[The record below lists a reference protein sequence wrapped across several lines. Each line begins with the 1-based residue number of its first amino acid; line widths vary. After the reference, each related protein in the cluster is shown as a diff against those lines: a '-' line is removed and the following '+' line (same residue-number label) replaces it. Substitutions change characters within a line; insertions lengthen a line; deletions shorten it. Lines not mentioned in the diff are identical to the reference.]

1 MLYFSTNL
9 TEEEIK
15 VLIDQHKKTI
25 SKLEN
30 QRTLI
35 ISLVLLTA
43 ISIFLINLIGN
54 LLLTIFSFVVCV
66 LFLLFLIA
74 IYPRQSITDHL
85 EDEIEELNKLFA
97 IRVENRLKQEEIDER
112 TIYDVVL
119 KVKGI
124 SYRQEAFS
132 DLCQELI
139 RESDDTPYLGYTSK
153 EIKEELIFEDRFYK
167 YSPFEITDVEFIPE
181 FDNEFDPNAV
191 KIVVRGYHLGYVT
204 KSKNRKVLRLT
215 TDSNNEVIKNAE
227 IYGGDYKDINP
238 DNGRLRTVKDSF
250 KIRIKLKV
258 LKKSPHSPSP
268 NFECKGAKKSI

>member
-43 ISIFLINLIGN
+43 ISLFLINLIGN
-54 LLLTIFSFVVCV
+54 LLLTIFSFIIC
-66 LFLLFLIA
+66 FIILLSLIA
-74 IYPRQSITDHL
+74 SYPGQSIIDHL
-85 EDEIEELNKLFA
+85 EDEIEELNKLLS

-139 RESDDTPYLGYTSK
+139 RESEDIPYLGYTSK
-153 EIKEELIFEDRFYK
+153 VYPK
-167 YSPFEITDVEFIPE
+167 
-181 FDNEFDPNAV
+181 
-191 KIVVRGYHLGYVT
+191 
-204 KSKNRKVLRLT
+204 
-215 TDSNNEVIKNAE
+215 
-227 IYGGDYKDINP
+227 
-238 DNGRLRTVKDSF
+238 
-250 KIRIKLKV
+250 
-258 LKKSPHSPSP
+258 
-268 NFECKGAKKSI
+268 

>member
-153 EIKEELIFEDRFYK
+153 EIKEELISFEERFYK
-167 YSPFEITDVEFIPE
+167 YVPFEIPDVEFIPE
-181 FDNEFDPNAV
+181 FDNKFDPNAV
-191 KIVVRGYHLGYVT
+191 KIVVRGHHLGYVT

-227 IYGGDYKDINP
+227 IYGGEYKDINP
-238 DNGRLRTVKDSF
+238 DSGRLRTVKDTF

-258 LKKSPHSPSP
+258 LKK
-268 NFECKGAKKSI
+268 

>member
-1 MLYFSTNL
+1 MSTTL
-9 TEEEIK
+9 TENEIK
-15 VLIDQHKKTI
+15 VLIDEHRQKI

-30 QRTLI
+30 QRALI
-35 ISLVLLTA
+35 IFLV
-43 ISIFLINLIGN
+43 FLILISVFLLCMVGN
-54 LLLTIFSFVVCV
+54 LLLTILSFIICI
-66 LFLLFLIA
+66 LALLILIG

-85 EDEIEELNKLFA
+85 EDKIAELNNLLSV
-97 IRVENRLKQEEIDER
+97 RVENRLKQEEIDER

-119 KVKGI
+119 KVKGM

-139 RESDDTPYLGYTSK
+139 RESNDPPYLGYTSK
-153 EIKEELIFEDRFYK
+153 EIKEELIFEERFYK
-167 YSPFEITDVEFIPE
+167 YLPFEIPDVEFIPE
-181 FDNEFDPNAV
+181 FDNKFDPNAV

-238 DNGRLRTVKDSF
+238 DSGRLRTVKDSF

-258 LKKSPHSPSP
+258 LKK
-268 NFECKGAKKSI
+268 